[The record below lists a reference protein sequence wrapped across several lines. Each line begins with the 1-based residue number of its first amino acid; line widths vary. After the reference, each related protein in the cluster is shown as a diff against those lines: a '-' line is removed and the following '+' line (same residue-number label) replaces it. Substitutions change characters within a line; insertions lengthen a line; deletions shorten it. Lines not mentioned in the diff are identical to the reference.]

1 MRGSP
6 QVMLELCDAARRLGM
21 GQKEL
26 EAMIATGQ
34 VEALRGEFLCL
45 IPRREVER
53 LTKSTTSRFADGPA
67 LSSRDAGS

>member
-1 MRGSP
+1 
-6 QVMLELCDAARRLGM
+6 MLELCDAARRLGM

-53 LTKSTTSRFADGPA
+53 LTS
-67 LSSRDAGS
+67 L

>member
-1 MRGSP
+1 
-6 QVMLELCDAARRLGM
+6 MLELCDAARRLGM

-53 LTKSTTSRFADGPA
+53 LMKSLIARGGVRAFGPA
-67 LSSRDAGS
+67 SRAET